1 MKNEAI
7 SGKISRMLGSLKY
20 TAYNAKKASPE
31 EKEDRGYNFHI
42 RLPMKFKKGFYIY
55 IYILEFST
63 PQEAVLA
70 LAKYYALTDHEERK
84 NWLST
89 WDTLGKDGNSLKIA
103 SVFTKAV
110 VHTEDTRVG
119 SVEHMYN
126 RFAFFE

>member
-55 IYILEFST
+55 IYWNFQPL
-63 PQEAVLA
+63 
-70 LAKYYALTDHEERK
+70 RK
-84 NWLST
+84 QCLLWLSI
-89 WDTLGKDGNSLKIA
+89 TL
-103 SVFTKAV
+103 
-110 VHTEDTRVG
+110 
-119 SVEHMYN
+119 
-126 RFAFFE
+126 